1 MTKTPW
7 YPAHIKPVRVGW
19 YEVISSV
26 VPEGE
31 MMFWDGGLLWWTG
44 RGGGVFCGPLVP
56 GDKWRGLTKPSRA

>member
-1 MTKTPW
+1 MKLTEW
-7 YPAHIKPVRVGW
+7 YPAHIKPVRIGW
-19 YEVISSV
+19 YEVRSSV

-56 GDKWRGLTKPSRA
+56 GDMWRGLTKP